1 MAQATPS
8 ISRHTPLTIAQ
19 HIAMATMTRA
29 MQVARDAVKEELKK
43 QKIRLADVE
52 ARDITSWALV
62 YLEDH
67 PAPLMRQ
74 GWRSRGGLP
83 VAYSPSGHNAPS
95 VQNLKVMH
103 KRRRLDP
110 QGL

>member
-1 MAQATPS
+1 MAQAIPS

-29 MQVARDAVKEELKK
+29 MQVARGAVKEELKK

-67 PAPLMRQ
+67 HALIDEARLAVS
-74 GWRSRGGLP
+74 GWFARGVFG
-83 VAYSPSGHNAPS
+83 
-95 VQNLKVMH
+95 
-103 KRRRLDP
+103 KRAQRAFCAKLESDA
-110 QGL
+110 QAAKA